1 MMEKIEVASE
11 LGPDGLTRRERA
23 TLFGWLEQPVYR
35 EQEVPGYQGN
45 PCIEALPP
53 IQTADDIALLARYPD
68 VREEFRDAETQ
79 TRIHL
84 TFDAIEGY
92 WQTFPIHLTAAQRL
106 GIQIRSGLTGRNPL
120 TARFWQENAALAAA
134 VADGSLT
141 RRPPTGKAPGLLI
154 YGDSGNG
161 KSEALRNILG
171 TYNQVIKHRDYHG
184 VPLHL
189 DHLVYLHLECPKDG
203 SLVELCRQ
211 FFREVDRRL
220 GTRYFSMYVRNKK
233 TTDHLLGDLVLVA
246 RNHALGLL
254 AIDEIQ
260 HLLQAPQRGK
270 VALNF
275 LVTLINYIGLPVTL
289 VGTPSAMALFS
300 KELRLGRRL
309 SKMGDLPWPRMR
321 YAVKEP
327 DAEDDWNLLLDGLE
341 QYQYTKSPAVLTPPL
356 REALYWGCQGITE
369 IAVNLFFCV
378 QRHLIEEEERPGGDT
393 EWTPELVRWL
403 AYKDFTVARPG
414 LAALRSGDA
423 LEISRQGDI
432 MPLPPE
438 RFDPG
443 PVPPPAPPPVN
454 EVDGAPESTASQ
466 DVRVAAPRKAA
477 PRKAAPKDT
486 APKDTAPKKAAPKDT
501 APKKAAPKKTAPKK
515 APRARKLPVPRD
527 GLSVVIA
534 EGTEQGLDTHAALV
548 AGDMVRPLQEMEE

>member
-1 MMEKIEVASE
+1 MTEATGVTNE
-11 LGPDGLTRRERA
+11 LGPDGLTCRERA
-23 TLFGWLEQPVYR
+23 TLFNWLEQPAYR

-53 IQTADDIALLARYPD
+53 IQTADDIAMLAQYPD
-68 VREEFRDAETQ
+68 VREEFRNAETQ

-92 WQTFPIHLTAAQRL
+92 WQTFPIHLTTAQRL

-189 DHLVYLHLECPKDG
+189 DQLVYLHLECPKDG
-203 SLVELCRQ
+203 SLIELCRQ

-220 GTRYFSMYVRNKK
+220 GTRYFSMYVRNNK
-233 TTDHLLGDLVLVA
+233 TIDHLLGDLVLVA

-260 HLLQAPQRGK
+260 HLLQAPHRGK

-289 VGTPSAMALFS
+289 VGTPAAMALFS
-300 KELRLGRRL
+300 KEFRLGRRL

-341 QYQYTKSPAVLTPPL
+341 QYQYTKYPAVLTPPL

-393 EWTPELVRWL
+393 EWTPALVRWL
-403 AYKDFTVARPG
+403 AFKDFTVARPG
-414 LAALRSGDA
+414 LAALRAGDA
-423 LEISRQGDI
+423 QEIARQGDI
-432 MPLPPE
+432 MPLPPP

-443 PVPPPAPPPVN
+443 WAAPGPADTVDTTGTTAAKTTAAKKVPAAKKIPAAKQTPPAKKPR
-454 EVDGAPESTASQ
+454 TA
-466 DVRVAAPRKAA
+466 
-477 PRKAAPKDT
+477 
-486 APKDTAPKKAAPKDT
+486 
-501 APKKAAPKKTAPKK
+501 KK
-515 APRARKLPVPRD
+515 APVPGD
-527 GLSVVIA
+527 ALSLAISEGA
-534 EGTEQGLDTHAALV
+534 ERGLDTHAALV
-548 AGDMVRPLQEMEE
+548 AGGMMRPLLEVEE